1 MGTFSEYGETKLLG
15 HITGQAS
22 YTAPT
27 TYLALVTTVPTS
39 TTTAGSSL
47 AEATYTGY
55 ARLATASGWGAPT
68 LAAPSTIFNST
79 ALTFAACS
87 SGSNVITG
95 FALCDASTVGAGNVL
110 MWASCASTTISTTQT
125 PPTFATNA
133 IEVTLS

>member
-1 MGTFSEYGETKLLG
+1 MGTYSQYCETKVLELTVG
-15 HITGQAS
+15 K
-22 YTAPT
+22 TAFSTPT
-27 TYLALVTTVPTS
+27 TYLSLVTTVPTS

-55 ARLATASGWGAPT
+55 ARLATASGWGTAT
-68 LAAPSTIFNST
+68 AASPSTIFNSA

-95 FALCDASTVGAGNVL
+95 FALCDASTVAAGNVL

-125 PPTFATNA
+125 PPTFAANA